1 MFEKFTE
8 RARKVM
14 SLARQEAQRL
24 NSEFI
29 GTEHILLG
37 IIQEGGGVAA
47 KVLKNLNVDL
57 KRIRQEIEKL
67 ITPSTSPTVTL
78 GQLPF
83 SPRAKRVIELA
94 GEAASQLG
102 HDVIGTEHLLLGL
115 LKENEGIA
123 AQVLTNLGLK
133 LDEVRDMVLEVLGA
147 DVGQQDVDDKL
158 STKTSK
164 SKTPALDAFGRDL
177 MELARE
183 RKLDP
188 VIGRRKEIERVMQ
201 ILSRRTKNNPVL
213 LGEAGVGK
221 TAIVEGLA
229 QDIINGNVPE
239 VLKEKRIVVLDLA
252 LMVAGTK
259 YRGQFE
265 ERIKAVM
272 NEVRRAKNIIL
283 FIDELH
289 TLVGAGGAE
298 GAIDAANVLKP
309 SLSRGEIQCVGA
321 TTLDEY
327 RKHIEKDGALERRFQ
342 TIVVEPPGRDES
354 LEIMKGLRDKY
365 EAHHRVRY
373 TDEALEACVDLSNR
387 YINGRFLPDK
397 AIDVMDEAG
406 ARVRLQS
413 MVSPPNIKELEE
425 EIKKLEKEKD
435 EAISLQEFER
445 AAQMRDRAMQLKKNK
460 EKILAEWREQ
470 NKEFDGVVDAEVIS
484 QTVSMMTGIPLT
496 RIEKKEAERLLNLE
510 DELHKLVVSQ
520 NEAVSAVSRAIR
532 RSRAGLKDPRR
543 PIGSFI
549 FLGPTGVGKTLMAKA
564 LAKIMFGEENA
575 LITIDMS
582 EYMEKHNVSRLIGAP
597 PGYVGYEE
605 GGHLTEKIRRRPYAV
620 VLFDEIEKAHSD
632 VFNMLLQIMEEG
644 RLTDSFGRNIDFK
657 NSILIMTSNIGA
669 ELLKNQT
676 GLGFKKVSVDG
687 SYNAMK
693 EMLSKEVEKHFRP
706 EFINRLDELIV
717 FRPLNRVD
725 LESIIHLEMK
735 AVEARVAKKGV
746 RITLTGEA
754 LGYLIDQGFNPDFG
768 ARPLKRA
775 IERLV
780 EDPLSEGLLRGEF
793 KEAKHIHISL
803 KDKHLFFE
811 PMETGG
817 DKKEVGAGEGSTKKS

>member
-94 GEAASQLG
+94 GEAASSLG

-147 DVGQQDVDDKL
+147 DVQQDVDDKL
-158 STKTSK
+158 NTKTSK

-177 MELARE
+177 MELARD

-309 SLSRGEIQCVGA
+309 SLSRGEIQCIGA

-342 TIVVEPPGRDES
+342 TIVVEPPSRDES

-445 AAQMRDRAMQLKKNK
+445 AAQMRDKAMQLKKSK
-460 EKILAEWREQ
+460 ERVVAEWREQ

-496 RIEKKEAERLLNLE
+496 RIEKKEAERLLHLE
-510 DELHKLVVSQ
+510 EELHRIVVSQ
-520 NEAVSAVSRAIR
+520 DEAVSAVARAIR

-564 LAKIMFGEENA
+564 LARIMFGEENA

-620 VLFDEIEKAHSD
+620 VLFDEIEKAHTD

-657 NSILIMTSNIGA
+657 NTILIMTSNIGA
-669 ELLKNQT
+669 EVLKNQT
-676 GLGFKKVSVDG
+676 SLGFKKVTVDA
-687 SYNAMK
+687 SYQGMK
-693 EMLSKEVEKHFRP
+693 ELLGKEVEKHFRP
-706 EFINRLDELIV
+706 EFLNRLDDIIV
-717 FRPLNRVD
+717 FRPLTRKD

-735 AVEARVAKKGV
+735 AVELRVAKKGV
-746 RITLTGEA
+746 KITLNEEA
-754 LGYLIDQGFNPDFG
+754 IQYLIDQGYNPDFG
-768 ARPLKRA
+768 ARPLRRA

-793 KEAKHIHISL
+793 KEAKEIKISM

-811 PMETGG
+811 PQETG
-817 DKKEVGAGEGSTKKS
+817 KEVGAGAGDGGKK

>member
-29 GTEHILLG
+29 GTEHVLLG

-67 ITPSTSPTVTL
+67 ITPSGTPTVTL

-123 AQVLTNLGLK
+123 AQVLTNLGIK

-147 DVGQQDVDDKL
+147 DVQQDVDDKL
-158 STKTSK
+158 NQKATK

-201 ILSRRTKNNPVL
+201 VLSRRTKNNPVL

-239 VLKEKRIVVLDLA
+239 ILKDKRMVVLDLA

-309 SLSRGEIQCVGA
+309 SLSRGEIQCIGA

-342 TIVVEPPGRDES
+342 TIIVEPPSRDES
-354 LEIMKGLRDKY
+354 LDILKGLRDKY
-365 EAHHRVRY
+365 EAHHRVRF
-373 TDEALEACVDLSNR
+373 TDEALEACVDLSMR

-445 AAQMRDRAMQLKKNK
+445 AAQLRDRAMQLKKNK
-460 EKILAEWREQ
+460 EKILREWRDQ
-470 NKEFDGVVDAEVIS
+470 NKEFDGVVDAEVIA

-496 RIEKKEAERLLNLE
+496 RIEKKEAERLLHLE
-510 DELHKLVVSQ
+510 DEMHKIVVSQ
-520 NEAVSAVSRAIR
+520 DEAVGAIARAIR

-564 LAKIMFGEENA
+564 LARIMFGEESA
-575 LITIDMS
+575 LVTIDMS

-605 GGHLTEKIRRRPYAV
+605 GGHLTERIRRRPYAV

-657 NSILIMTSNIGA
+657 NTILIMTSNIGA
-669 ELLKNQT
+669 EVLKNQT
-676 GLGFKKVSVDG
+676 TLGFKKVTVDA
-687 SYNAMK
+687 SYQAMK
-693 EMLSKEVEKHFRP
+693 ELLTKEVEKHFRP
-706 EFINRLDELIV
+706 EFLNRLDDIIV
-717 FRPLNRVD
+717 FRSLTRAD
-725 LESIIHLEMK
+725 LEQIIHLEMRF
-735 AVEARVAKKGV
+735 VEQRVAKKGV
-746 RITLTGEA
+746 RITLTQEA
-754 LGYLIDQGFNPDFG
+754 VAYLIDQGYNPDFG

-775 IERLV
+775 IEKLV

-793 KEAKHIHISL
+793 KDAKEIRISL
-803 KDKHLFFE
+803 KDKHLLFE
-811 PMETGG
+811 PVAGS
-817 DKKEVGAGEGSTKKS
+817 KEVAAGAEGKP

>member
-510 DELHKLVVSQ
+510 DELHKIVVSQ

-564 LAKIMFGEENA
+564 LARIMFGEENA

-620 VLFDEIEKAHSD
+620 V
-632 VFNMLLQIMEEG
+632 
-644 RLTDSFGRNIDFK
+644 
-657 NSILIMTSNIGA
+657 
-669 ELLKNQT
+669 
-676 GLGFKKVSVDG
+676 
-687 SYNAMK
+687 
-693 EMLSKEVEKHFRP
+693 
-706 EFINRLDELIV
+706 
-717 FRPLNRVD
+717 
-725 LESIIHLEMK
+725 
-735 AVEARVAKKGV
+735 
-746 RITLTGEA
+746 
-754 LGYLIDQGFNPDFG
+754 
-768 ARPLKRA
+768 
-775 IERLV
+775 
-780 EDPLSEGLLRGEF
+780 
-793 KEAKHIHISL
+793 
-803 KDKHLFFE
+803 
-811 PMETGG
+811 
-817 DKKEVGAGEGSTKKS
+817 

>member
-1 MFEKFTE
+1 
-8 RARKVM
+8 
-14 SLARQEAQRL
+14 
-24 NSEFI
+24 
-29 GTEHILLG
+29 
-37 IIQEGGGVAA
+37 
-47 KVLKNLNVDL
+47 
-57 KRIRQEIEKL
+57 
-67 ITPSTSPTVTL
+67 
-78 GQLPF
+78 
-83 SPRAKRVIELA
+83 
-94 GEAASQLG
+94 
-102 HDVIGTEHLLLGL
+102 
-115 LKENEGIA
+115 
-123 AQVLTNLGLK
+123 
-133 LDEVRDMVLEVLGA
+133 
-147 DVGQQDVDDKL
+147 
-158 STKTSK
+158 
-164 SKTPALDAFGRDL
+164 
-177 MELARE
+177 
-183 RKLDP
+183 
-188 VIGRRKEIERVMQ
+188 
-201 ILSRRTKNNPVL
+201 
-213 LGEAGVGK
+213 
-221 TAIVEGLA
+221 
-229 QDIINGNVPE
+229 
-239 VLKEKRIVVLDLA
+239 
-252 LMVAGTK
+252 
-259 YRGQFE
+259 
-265 ERIKAVM
+265 
-272 NEVRRAKNIIL
+272 
-283 FIDELH
+283 
-289 TLVGAGGAE
+289 
-298 GAIDAANVLKP
+298 
-309 SLSRGEIQCVGA
+309 
-321 TTLDEY
+321 
-327 RKHIEKDGALERRFQ
+327 
-342 TIVVEPPGRDES
+342 
-354 LEIMKGLRDKY
+354 
-365 EAHHRVRY
+365 
-373 TDEALEACVDLSNR
+373 
-387 YINGRFLPDK
+387 
-397 AIDVMDEAG
+397 
-406 ARVRLQS
+406 
-413 MVSPPNIKELEE
+413 
-425 EIKKLEKEKD
+425 
-435 EAISLQEFER
+435 
-445 AAQMRDRAMQLKKNK
+445 MQLKKNK
-460 EKILAEWREQ
+460 EKVLAEWREQ

-510 DELHKLVVSQ
+510 DELHKIVVSQ
-520 NEAVSAVSRAIR
+520 NEAVSAVARAIR

-564 LAKIMFGEENA
+564 LARIMFGEENA

-687 SYNAMK
+687 SYNSMK

-746 RITLTGEA
+746 RITLTDEA
-754 LGYLIDQGFNPDFG
+754 LNYLIDQGFNPDFG

-793 KEAKHIHISL
+793 KDAKHIHISL

-811 PMETGG
+811 PQEMGGG
-817 DKKEVGAGEGSTKKS
+817 DKKEVGAGSEGSKK

>member
-1 MFEKFTE
+1 
-8 RARKVM
+8 
-14 SLARQEAQRL
+14 
-24 NSEFI
+24 
-29 GTEHILLG
+29 
-37 IIQEGGGVAA
+37 
-47 KVLKNLNVDL
+47 
-57 KRIRQEIEKL
+57 
-67 ITPSTSPTVTL
+67 
-78 GQLPF
+78 
-83 SPRAKRVIELA
+83 
-94 GEAASQLG
+94 
-102 HDVIGTEHLLLGL
+102 VIGTEHLLLGL

-147 DVGQQDVDDKL
+147 DVQQDVDDKL

-177 MELARE
+177 MELARD

-239 VLKEKRIVVLDLA
+239 VLKDKRIVVLDLA

-309 SLSRGEIQCVGA
+309 SLSRGEIQCIGA

-342 TIVVEPPGRDES
+342 TIVVEPPSRDES

-445 AAQMRDRAMQLKKNK
+445 AAQMRDKAMQLKKSK
-460 EKILAEWREQ
+460 ERVVAEWREQ

-496 RIEKKEAERLLNLE
+496 RIEKKEAERLLHLE
-510 DELHKLVVSQ
+510 EELHRIVVSQ
-520 NEAVSAVSRAIR
+520 DEAVSAVARAIR

-564 LAKIMFGEENA
+564 LARIMFGEENA

-620 VLFDEIEKAHSD
+620 VLFDEIEKAHGD

-657 NSILIMTSNIGA
+657 NTILIMTSNIGA
-669 ELLKNQT
+669 DVLKNQT
-676 GLGFKKVSVDG
+676 SLGFKKVTVDA
-687 SYNAMK
+687 SYQGMK
-693 EMLSKEVEKHFRP
+693 ELLSKEVEKHFRP
-706 EFINRLDELIV
+706 EFLNRLDDIIV
-717 FRPLNRVD
+717 FRPLTRKD
-725 LESIIHLEMK
+725 LESIIHLEMR
-735 AVEARVAKKGV
+735 AVELRVAKKGV
-746 RITLTGEA
+746 KITLTDEA
-754 LGYLIDQGFNPDFG
+754 LQYLIDQGYNPDFG
-768 ARPLKRA
+768 ARPLRRA

-793 KEAKHIHISL
+793 KDAKLIHISL

-811 PMETGG
+811 PAEAG
-817 DKKEVGAGEGSTKKS
+817 KEVGAGTAEGSKK